1 MNWIWIVIGVLCVV
15 CAFVVYC
22 CCVIGGREDDRMEK
36 YRRSRE
42 DCAGEGK
49 DA

>member
-1 MNWIWIVIGVLCVV
+1 MNWIWIVIGVLFAVI
-15 CAFVVYC
+15 AFVVYC

-36 YRRSRE
+36 YRRDR
-42 DCAGEGK
+42 